1 MSLCGGVMALAV
13 ATVIAV
19 MQITNT
25 THPPAG
31 AEPLVVILEDV
42 SWGFIF
48 VPVLAGSVILV
59 LCTLVFNNFA
69 PNREYPRYWG

>member
-1 MSLCGGVMALAV
+1 
-13 ATVIAV
+13 
-19 MQITNT
+19 NT

-59 LCTLVFNNFA
+59 LCALVFNNFA
-69 PNREYPRYWG
+69 PNREYPRYWS

>member
-1 MSLCGGVMALAV
+1 MALAV
-13 ATVIAV
+13 ATAIAV

-42 SWGFIF
+42 SWDFIF

-59 LCTLVFNNFA
+59 LCALVFNNFA
-69 PNREYPRYWG
+69 PNREYRRYWS